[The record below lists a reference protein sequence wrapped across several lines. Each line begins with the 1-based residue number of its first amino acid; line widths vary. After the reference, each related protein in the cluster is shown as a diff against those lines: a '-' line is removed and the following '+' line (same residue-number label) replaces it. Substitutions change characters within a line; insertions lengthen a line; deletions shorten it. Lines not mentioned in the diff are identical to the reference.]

1 MQSGQ
6 GGRIVDPQTQM
17 SASEQFS
24 DGEAYERLMGRWS
37 RAVGSGFLDWCAV
50 APRLAWLDVGCGN
63 GAFTEEIVRRA
74 APSMVAGVDP
84 APAQLAFARQR
95 PGAAG
100 AKFVTGDA
108 QALPFEDNSFDAAM
122 MALVIAFVPDPA
134 KAMLE
139 MRRVT
144 RPGGTI
150 AAYMWDLPGGGLPL
164 APVYRALAEI
174 GHGAPMP
181 PSAAISEREALAGL
195 WRGAGLAD
203 IETAVFRIEVRFDSF
218 EDFWQSS
225 TLPVGPQAERIRSLS
240 PEARDALRARLR
252 AGLPSAADGSV
263 SYDAVANGV
272 RGRVPHQS

>member
-1 MQSGQ
+1 MEPE
-6 GGRIVDPQTQM
+6 VQM
-17 SASEQFS
+17 SANEQFS
-24 DGEAYERLMGRWS
+24 DGAAYERLMGRWS
-37 RAVGSGFLDWCAV
+37 RAVGSGFLDWCAL

-74 APSMVAGVDP
+74 SPSKVAGVDP
-84 APAQLAFARQR
+84 APAQLDFARHR

-100 AKFVTGDA
+100 ATFVIGDA
-108 QALPFEDNSFDAAM
+108 QALPFEDGSFDAAV
-122 MALVIAFVPDPA
+122 MALVIAFIPDPA

-144 RPGGTI
+144 RPGGTV
-150 AAYMWDLPGGGLPL
+150 AACMWDLPRGGLPL

-181 PSAAISEREALAGL
+181 PSAAVSEREALAGL
-195 WRGAGLAD
+195 WHRAGLD
-203 IETAVFRIEVRFDSF
+203 DVETAVFRIEVRFDSF

-240 PEARDALRARLR
+240 PQARDALRSRLM
-252 AGLPSAADGSV
+252 AALPGAADGSI
-263 SYDAVANGV
+263 SYDAVANAV
-272 RGRVPHQS
+272 RGRVPQQLGR